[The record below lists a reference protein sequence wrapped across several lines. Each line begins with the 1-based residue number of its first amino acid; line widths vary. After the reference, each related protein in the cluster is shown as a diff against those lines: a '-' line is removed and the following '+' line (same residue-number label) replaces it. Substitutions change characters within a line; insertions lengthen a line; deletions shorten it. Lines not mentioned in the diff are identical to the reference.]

1 MLTYVSARLNR
12 VCVCVCVLGY
22 SEVPGIAWYAPL
34 LEPLFFSL
42 LLWRKGGE
50 RERKEECSACVC
62 DARAHTLAHTHT
74 HTPLPTHRARRHT
87 KHARGK
93 EVPGRGM
100 MGLGR
105 KGQKHPARTPK
116 PQLSLA
122 RGYTHIHTARALSL
136 AHEVCLSQKRSGKY
150 MQHTHAC
157 ARTCERVKRGT
168 RRREGVCESA

>member
-74 HTPLPTHRARRHT
+74 HSLTHTQGPQTHKTRT
-87 KHARGK
+87 
-93 EVPGRGM
+93 
-100 MGLGR
+100 R
-105 KGQKHPARTPK
+105 KGSSRTGNDGVRK
-116 PQLSLA
+116 EGTETSCA
-122 RGYTHIHTARALSL
+122 HT
-136 AHEVCLSQKRSGKY
+136 
-150 MQHTHAC
+150 
-157 ARTCERVKRGT
+157 
-168 RRREGVCESA
+168 

>member
-1 MLTYVSARLNR
+1 MRVCVMRAYVSARLNR

-136 AHEVCLSQKRSGKY
+136 AHEVSLRNVRESTCN
-150 MQHTHAC
+150 THMH
-157 ARTCERVKRGT
+157 ARARA
-168 RRREGVCESA
+168 RE

>member
-1 MLTYVSARLNR
+1 
-12 VCVCVCVLGY
+12 
-22 SEVPGIAWYAPL
+22 
-34 LEPLFFSL
+34 
-42 LLWRKGGE
+42 
-50 RERKEECSACVC
+50 
-62 DARAHTLAHTHT
+62 
-74 HTPLPTHRARRHT
+74 
-87 KHARGK
+87 
-93 EVPGRGM
+93 M

-157 ARTCERVKRGT
+157 TRTCERVKRGT
-168 RRREGVCESA
+168 RRREGCVRVRERKRTGNACALSIGWMRSLCPALPADGLRRFQLKTRGSISTDDSSQKHAGE